1 MAARRGRSGE
11 MTFLEH
17 FEELRRRIYW
27 TIIGYCVAF
36 GVSTAFLSQIMEVLV
51 APYYRY
57 LPEGQRSLAY
67 TEITE
72 VFFLYMKVAAITG
85 IFLGAPWIFLQLW
98 LFIAPGL
105 KPREKRLALPFVAA
119 TSLFFMAGMVFC
131 YFVVLPYTFKFFY
144 DFNKGFTN
152 VVTVSYFWSFTTKFL
167 LGMGLVFET
176 PILILFLTRLG
187 IVSTGFLLRKFK
199 WAVLIAFIVAAVI
212 TPSGDPVNQTI
223 VAVPIL
229 VLYLLGILISWLF
242 KKRPRPEGEEAA
254 EG

>member
-1 MAARRGRSGE
+1 MAARRAAGGE

-27 TIIGYCVAF
+27 TIIGFCVAF
-36 GVSTAFLSQIMEVLV
+36 ALCTAFLTQIMQVLV

-57 LPEGQRSLAY
+57 LPEGQRALAY

-72 VFFLYMKVAAITG
+72 VFFLYMKVAAIAG
-85 IFLGAPWIFLQLW
+85 VFVAAPWIFLQLW

-105 KPREKRLALPFVAA
+105 KPREKRMALPFVVA

-131 YFVVLPYTFKFFY
+131 YFFVLPYTFKFFY

-152 VVTVSYFWSFTTKFL
+152 VVTVTYFWSFTMKFL

-199 WAVLIAFIVAAVI
+199 WAVLIAFTVAAVI

-229 VLYLLGILISWLF
+229 VLYLLGILISWIF
-242 KKRPRPEGEEAA
+242 KKRAKPEEQEE
-254 EG
+254 G